1 LLCFVLG
8 IMVRRTS
15 SIFSLALLVCLGLAT
30 SCKHH
35 DELARAAALERD
47 GHAEAALSVYRQQ
60 LAKATEQREK
70 SQLQVH
76 IGECLLKL
84 SRPSDA
90 FAAFQRAVDLDDE
103 NTAAHLKL
111 GQLYLASGDADHAT
125 VHAQALLHGGS
136 LSLEAL
142 TLMGSAAA
150 AAGHTHEA
158 EQTFRRVLELQPG
171 RIPVA
176 VALAEVY
183 LASGNPEEA
192 RKLLKDTA
200 KSQPQS
206 AYPLLALGRLEEEQG
221 NQPAAES
228 AYRSAVAAENTPET
242 NLRLAQFLERGAN
255 LEEVQKVLATV
266 DQMRPSLP
274 IARADFDMTSGRP
287 QAAAE
292 AYLKN
297 LNPHLG
303 PAPALSQQPE
313 GDRAQLAARLIESE
327 LAQASAGNLEL
338 LPERPEQP
346 TAAQTQLG
354 LARLHLKDFDD
365 AFDEATKKVLQA
377 EIYLVDANPTKALN
391 EAQDAVKLAPGS
403 ASAHYVLGRVRQ
415 AMGSTD
421 AAVQEYEAALT
432 QDSDYLPAHLALAEN
447 ALAHGK
453 VKEAHTHTALVVRAE
468 PANLAALELFART
481 LATEREYASAE
492 LILLRLQRLDPNSAV
507 PALVRGDIAFAQS
520 QAGHALIYYQQ
531 ALAHDPRSSAA
542 MERLVRVYRQGTIT
556 RAMLTRME
564 SIASTPPVS
573 PALLELAGRLFADRG
588 WAGDASRCLRKA
600 IAMDPERG
608 SAARFL
614 ASVELRNGD
623 AKSAASAAAHE
634 PHLSPLLS
642 GWQAQRADDLPAA
655 VGSYE
660 AAVRAGD
667 PSGVACNNLAW
678 IYAMRGQKLDKAL
691 SLAQRARLAQPENA
705 AVADTLGYVHLARHE
720 YTEAIRVL
728 ESAQRLAKGKNPE
741 TLAEVQRHLKQA
753 YLRAGLPEQ
762 AKTITKSV
770 AGN

>member
-1 LLCFVLG
+1 MQRL
-8 IMVRRTS
+8 
-15 SIFSLALLVCLGLAT
+15 SIFLLALLLCSGFAT
-30 SCKHH
+30 SCRHH
-35 DELARAAALERD
+35 DELARAVALERD
-47 GHAEAALSVYRQQ
+47 GHPEAALSAYRKQ
-60 LAKATEQREK
+60 LSKTTDRRKK

-84 SRPSDA
+84 SRPGDA
-90 FAAFQRAVDLDDE
+90 FAAFQRAVDLDDQ

-111 GQLYLASGDADHAT
+111 GQLYLASGDADHAN

-136 LSLEAL
+136 LSVDAL
-142 TLMGSAAA
+142 ILMGSAEA

-171 RIPVA
+171 RVPVA

-183 LASGNPEEA
+183 VAGGSPDEA
-192 RKLLKDTA
+192 RTLLTDTA
-200 KSQPQS
+200 KAQPQS
-206 AYPLLALGRLEEEQG
+206 ASLWLALGRLEEEQG
-221 NQPAAES
+221 NQAAAEN

-255 LEEVQKVLATV
+255 LQEVQKVLATV
-266 DQMRPSLP
+266 DEMRPSLP
-274 IARADFDMTSGRP
+274 IARADFDMTAGRP
-287 QAAAE
+287 EAAAE

-327 LAQASAGNLEL
+327 LAQAAAGNLEL
-338 LPERPEQP
+338 LPEHPEQP

-365 AFDEATKKVLQA
+365 AFDDATKKVLQA
-377 EIYLVDANPTKALN
+377 EISLVDANPAMALH
-391 EAQDAVKLAPGS
+391 EAQEAVKLAPGS
-403 ASAHYVLGRVRQ
+403 APAHYVLGRVQQ
-415 AMGSTD
+415 AIGSND

-432 QDSDYLPAHLALAEN
+432 QDSDYLPAHLALGEA
-447 ALAHGK
+447 ALANGDAK
-453 VKEAHTHTALVVRAE
+453 QAHTHAALVVRAE
-468 PANLAALELFART
+468 PANLDALELFART
-481 LATEREYASAE
+481 LAAEHEYPGAE

-507 PALVRGDIAFAQS
+507 PGLVRGDIALAQS
-520 QAGHALIYYQQ
+520 QPGHALIDYQL
-531 ALAHDPRSSAA
+531 ALAHDPHSSAA
-542 MERLVRVYRQGTIT
+542 MERLVRVYRQGTVT
-556 RAMLTRME
+556 RPMLTRME

-573 PALLELAGRLFADRG
+573 PALLELAGRLFADHG
-588 WAGDASRCLRKA
+588 WTRDASRCLRKA
-600 IAMDPERG
+600 LAIDPERS

-623 AKSAASAAAHE
+623 AMSAASAAAHE
-634 PHLSPLLS
+634 PHISPLLS

-655 VGSYE
+655 VGAYE

-667 PSGVACNNLAW
+667 PTGLACNNLAW
-678 IYAMRGQKLDKAL
+678 IYAERGQKLDKAL
-691 SLAQRARLAQPENA
+691 SLALRARQAQPENA
-705 AVADTLGYVHLARHE
+705 AVADTLGFVHLARHE

-728 ESAQRLAKGKNPE
+728 ESAQKLAKGQNPE
-741 TLAEVQRHLKQA
+741 MQAEVQRHLKQA

-762 AKTITKSV
+762 AQTLTKSTS
-770 AGN
+770 GD